1 MKMMYAKLSER
12 EEWLT
17 VYVRHGEPTR
27 WYRVNLW
34 LNTKNPGITVK
45 ELPDDFEYPDGPS
58 CMMLHGGG
66 RDKLFLEVMV
76 CDRMKFVVLQLEPPV
91 VMIKEFAT
99 DARHKVEKF
108 IREDLDE
115 VWRKHLRKSLR

>member
-1 MKMMYAKLSER
+1 MR
-12 EEWLT
+12 D
-17 VYVRHGEPTR
+17 GDPFR

-45 ELPDDFEYPDGPS
+45 ELPDDFKYPDEPS
-58 CMMLHGGG
+58 CCMSQGGG

-76 CDRMKFVVLQLEPPV
+76 RDRIKLVVLQLEPPV

-99 DARHKVEKF
+99 DAGHRVEKF

-115 VWRKHLRKSLR
+115 VWKKHLRKSLR